1 MFSKSFSAITQKT
14 YNKRI
19 MKLVAAIYKCI
30 QELSRIVY
38 VLSLD
43 MKNTEW
49 SVSGCVPAGDY
60 SS

>member
-1 MFSKSFSAITQKT
+1 
-14 YNKRI
+14 
-19 MKLVAAIYKCI
+19 MKLLAAIYKSI

>member
-1 MFSKSFSAITQKT
+1 
-14 YNKRI
+14 
-19 MKLVAAIYKCI
+19 MKLLAAIYKCM

-43 MKNTEW
+43 MKNTEC
-49 SVSGCVPAGDY
+49 SVCGFVPTGDY